1 MEGHE
6 CCSPGYR
13 CNWYQVQANSKNELL
28 SKGEKSR
35 EHIHLKDIALIK
47 TIVLYDVAF

>member
-13 CNWYQVQANSKNELL
+13 RNWYQVKANSKNELL
-28 SKGEKSR
+28 SEGEKSR
-35 EHIHLKDIALIK
+35 EHFKYIALIK